1 MANDRDVSGSASFD
15 GFEGA
20 STSNVQVN
28 RSSVLDEGAMTSNV
42 PVVSI
47 SKSLFSGNSADV

>member
-1 MANDRDVSGSASFD
+1 MERLRASTMADDRDVSGSASFD

-47 SKSLFSGNSADV
+47 S

>member
-1 MANDRDVSGSASFD
+1 MADDKDVSGSTSFD

-28 RSSVLDEGAMTSNV
+28 RSSVLDEGAMTSSV

-47 SKSLFSGNSADV
+47 S